1 MNEKNNNQDIER
13 IKLTPTSQI
22 TNDDLKVE
30 DIAKIEQELRQM
42 TKEELLYRLNY
53 EENDHKIIKL
63 IKKIIKEKK

>member
-1 MNEKNNNQDIER
+1 MSRKNSQDIER

-22 TNDDLKVE
+22 SIEDLKVE

-42 TKEELLYRLNY
+42 TIDELLYRLNY
-53 EENDHKIIKL
+53 EENDTKIMKL

>member
-1 MNEKNNNQDIER
+1 MSRKNSQDIER

-22 TNDDLKVE
+22 STEDLKVE

-42 TKEELLYRLNY
+42 TIDELLYRLNY
-53 EENDHKIIKL
+53 EENDAKIMKL